1 MNLCSAG
8 HDQVCYDDGVSCPVC
23 QMEHDKDNEISELKD
38 TIAQLENQV
47 TTLENERDDAIA
59 EAQEL
64 KGEE

>member
-1 MNLCSAG
+1 
-8 HDQVCYDDGVSCPVC
+8 
-23 QMEHDKDNEISELKD
+23 MEHDKDNEISELKD